1 MSGGSYNYLYSKD
14 KNEMVGA
21 LRNDLP
27 AMARELEEALARV
40 RKSSFDKLEGEGWD
54 LKSYQRL
61 TGNARITEEDEVAI
75 RAVCSHFHETSK
87 ALDAIS
93 VEYVRDENWQVPQ
106 DANFNELLQD
116 IEWAVSGDGSYFDAL
131 GEAVKAGRRLLQEKR
146 KRTPPAKGLASAI
159 MEYARAHAIVA
170 RHDAWEG
177 EGHHRNE
184 EEKNEYEKAH
194 DDIVMYRYF
203 IAENIGTNPSD
214 LELELP

>member
-14 KNEMVGA
+14 KNELVGA
-21 LRNDLP
+21 LRGDLP
-27 AMARELEEALARV
+27 AMARELEEALARAL
-40 RKSSFDKLEGEGWD
+40 KSPFDQLEGWALEN
-54 LKSYQRL
+54 YQRL
-61 TGNARITEEDEVAI
+61 TGNTRITEEDEIAI
-75 RAVCSHFHETSK
+75 RAVCNHFHETSI
-87 ALDAIS
+87 ALDAIGAQ
-93 VEYVRDENWQVPQ
+93 YARDENWQVPQ

-116 IEWAVSGDGSYFDAL
+116 IEWAASGDSSYIDAL

-159 MEYARAHAIVA
+159 LEYARAHAIVA

-177 EGHHRNE
+177 EGHHRNA

-203 IAENIGTNPSD
+203 IAENISANPSD